1 MGKVG
6 FYRGALNITKVRYRD
21 FASLYTAYHWEVSDN
36 MQVSQKTL
44 DSSVQDLPSAYL
56 RVKQSKGLQDTTL
69 YSYRMALE
77 LFEEW
82 RTKPYEDLNQ
92 SDMADYLN
100 LLNSMGGT
108 SGTRKLRVHVVKGFL
123 RWVLS
128 GNVINGKMRGQAPEC
143 MAELQVKKDKNT
155 KPQVHVT
162 PELMQDILSECRT
175 LKRQVFFS
183 LLYDTG
189 ARKGELVTLKLKD
202 IGRDEY
208 GNYIELNGKTGYR
221 KNYLH
226 DSLAWYLPYVNGL
239 GTNPEHYIFPSPR
252 GPENHVYV
260 KTPNAWCRQIVR
272 KLKARGIL
280 QTTDKLTPHGFRH
293 TKTRNLKNQGWS
305 GDKLNLWM
313 GWVDD
318 SNMSTH
324 YGKARSEDVRNAFL
338 ELTGQKQQDEDVD
351 NLQCLACGTSQSGL
365 CKFCPSCGHAMK
377 PEYAFEQNQAK
388 DSVEYIAEMQQAR
401 EILKTLKS
409 LPHLAK
415 ELGLQT
421 A

>member
-1 MGKVG
+1 
-6 FYRGALNITKVRYRD
+6 
-21 FASLYTAYHWEVSDN
+21 

-44 DSSVQDLPSAYL
+44 DSSAQDLPSAYL
-56 RVKQSKGLQDTTL
+56 RIKQSKGLQETTL
-69 YSYRMALE
+69 KNYRGSLK
-77 LFEEW
+77 LFESW

-92 SDMADYLN
+92 SDMAEYLN
-100 LLNSMGGT
+100 FLISNGGT
-108 SGTRKLRVHVVKGFL
+108 SSSRQLRIHVVKGYL

-128 GNVINGKMRGQAPEC
+128 GNVMNGKLRGPVPEC
-143 MAELQVKKDKNT
+143 VAYLEVKKDKNT

-162 PELMQDILSECRT
+162 QELMQEILSECKT

-189 ARKGELVTLKLKD
+189 ARKGELISLKLKD

-239 GTNPEHYIFPSPR
+239 SNNPEHYLFSGSR
-252 GPENHVYV
+252 GPQGHVFV
-260 KTPNAWCRQIVR
+260 KVPTTWCRQIVR
-272 KLKARGIL
+272 RLKKRGIL
-280 QTTDKLTPHGFRH
+280 GPTDRLTPHGFRH
-293 TKTRNLKNQGWS
+293 TKTRKLKNKGWS
-305 GDKLNLWM
+305 SDKVNLWM
-313 GWVDD
+313 GWTAS

-324 YGKARSEDVRNAFL
+324 YGTARAEDMVESFL
-338 ELTGQKQQDEDVD
+338 ELTGQKKPEEDNS
-351 NLQCLACGTSQSGL
+351 NLQCLACGTSQSSL

-377 PEYAFEQNQAK
+377 SEYAFEQNQVK
-388 DSVEYIAEMQQAR
+388 DTVEYIAEMQQAR
-401 EILKTLKS
+401 EILKTLRS

-415 ELGLQT
+415 ELGLET

>member
-1 MGKVG
+1 
-6 FYRGALNITKVRYRD
+6 
-21 FASLYTAYHWEVSDN
+21 
-36 MQVSQKTL
+36 
-44 DSSVQDLPSAYL
+44 
-56 RVKQSKGLQDTTL
+56 
-69 YSYRMALE
+69 
-77 LFEEW
+77 
-82 RTKPYEDLNQ
+82 
-92 SDMADYLN
+92 
-100 LLNSMGGT
+100 MGGT
-108 SGTRKLRVHVVKGFL
+108 SGTRKLRIHVVKGYL

-128 GNVINGKMRGQAPEC
+128 GNVINGNMRGPAPEC
-143 MAELQVKKDKNT
+143 VAYLEVKKDKNT
-155 KPQVHVT
+155 KPQVHVS

-239 GTNPEHYIFPSPR
+239 GNNPEHYIFPSPK

-272 KLKARGIL
+272 RLRVRGIL

-293 TKTRNLKNQGWS
+293 TKTRNLKNKGWS

-324 YGKARSEDVRNAFL
+324 YGKARSEDVVNSFL
-338 ELTGQKQQDEDVD
+338 ELTGQKVQQEEDT
-351 NLQCLACGTSQSGL
+351 NLKCLACNSSQSSL

-401 EILKTLKS
+401 DLLMNLKS

-415 ELGLQT
+415 ELGL
-421 A
+421 

>member
-1 MGKVG
+1 
-6 FYRGALNITKVRYRD
+6 
-21 FASLYTAYHWEVSDN
+21 
-36 MQVSQKTL
+36 MQSSQKTL
-44 DSSVQDLPSAYL
+44 DSEAQDLTSAYL

-69 YSYRMALE
+69 YSYGQALE
-77 LFEEW
+77 LFENW
-82 RTKPYEDLNQ
+82 RTKEYDELNQ
-92 SDMADYLN
+92 SDMAEYLN
-100 LLNSMGGT
+100 FLNSMEGT
-108 SGTRKLRVHVVKGFL
+108 SGTRKLRVHVVKGYL

-128 GNVINGKMRGQAPEC
+128 GNVINGKMKGPAPEC
-143 MAELQVKKDKNT
+143 VAYLEVKKDRNM
-155 KPQVHVT
+155 KPQVHIT
-162 PELMQDILSECRT
+162 PQLMQEILSECKT

-189 ARKGELVTLKLKD
+189 ARKGELVTLQMKD

-239 GTNPEHYIFPSPR
+239 SDNPEHYLFPSPS
-252 GPENHVYV
+252 GPQGHVYV

-272 KLKARGIL
+272 RLKARRIL

-293 TKTRNLKNQGWS
+293 TKTRNLKNKGWS

-324 YGKARSEDVRNAFL
+324 YGKARSEDVVNSFL
-338 ELTGQKQQDEDVD
+338 ELTGQKKTEEEDSH
-351 NLQCLACGTSQSGL
+351 LQCLSCGASQSSL
-365 CKFCPSCGHAMK
+365 CKFCSSCGHALK
-377 PEYAFEQNQAK
+377 PEYAFEQNNQK
-388 DSVEYIAEMQQAR
+388 NTIEYQAEMQQAR
-401 EILKTLKS
+401 ELLKTLKS
-409 LPHLAK
+409 LPHLSK
-415 ELGLQT
+415 ELGLE